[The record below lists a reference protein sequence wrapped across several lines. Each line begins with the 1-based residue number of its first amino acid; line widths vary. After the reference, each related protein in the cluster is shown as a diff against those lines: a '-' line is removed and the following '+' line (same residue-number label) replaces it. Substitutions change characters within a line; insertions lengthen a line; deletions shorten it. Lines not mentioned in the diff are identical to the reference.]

1 MDKLENILL
10 NKFTILNDTNL
21 LVDNVLLDK
30 ALTKRIIER
39 ATVEQYV
46 SNFIK
51 IFQTKKNYYRKI
63 LLEIN
68 SYVRNAL
75 ILGYTNDEIYEILSK
90 SDDTISSILFQYQI
104 YSLPIS
110 PQYKSYIN
118 KYINEILI
126 TLTYTE
132 LEERKHIMRVY
143 NKYSKTDRL
152 TSKEK
157 EEIIYKSVEK
167 LKEDGKAINYLAIG
181 KISNKHPVTIR
192 NYFKQLKLKL
202 SDPKFKS
209 EAQLLS

>member
-21 LVDNVLLDK
+21 LVDDVLLDK

-110 PQYKSYIN
+110 SQYKSYIN

-132 LEERKHIMRVY
+132 MEERKHIMRIY

-167 LKEDGKAINYLAIG
+167 LKENGNAINYLAIG

-202 SDPKFKS
+202 SDLKK
-209 EAQLLS
+209 

>member
-21 LVDNVLLDK
+21 LVDDVLLDK

-90 SDDTISSILFQYQI
+90 SDDTISSIVFQYQI

-110 PQYKSYIN
+110 SQYKSYIN

-202 SDPKFKS
+202 SDLKK
-209 EAQLLS
+209 

>member
-21 LVDNVLLDK
+21 LVDDVLLDK

-202 SDPKFKS
+202 SDFKK
-209 EAQLLS
+209 

>member
-21 LVDNVLLDK
+21 LVDDVLLDK

-110 PQYKSYIN
+110 LQYKSYIN

-132 LEERKHIMRVY
+132 MEERKHIMRIY

-202 SDPKFKS
+202 SDFKK
-209 EAQLLS
+209 

>member
-21 LVDNVLLDK
+21 LVDDVLLDK

-110 PQYKSYIN
+110 LQYKSYIN

-132 LEERKHIMRVY
+132 MEERKHIMRIY

-167 LKEDGKAINYLAIG
+167 LKENGNAINYLAIG

-202 SDPKFKS
+202 SDLKK
-209 EAQLLS
+209 